1 MMNFTCLPTNLN
13 DSTDTLSKNAK
24 IVYVYGCILQ
34 CDSWGIL
41 PNAVDLMSYKIGL
54 DRKEVESAINE
65 LVKTGHL
72 VLIANDT
79 LIAVEDYV
87 IWNYFKFH
95 KANNKKSQF
104 HKQILQAEQE
114 GKLTQDWHK
123 LPYVAVSKKKQYLK
137 GTYKLVQDEGEVKV
151 ESKDSNTKRVV
162 SNSNSTSTT
171 TSDSDLTS
179 SSDSLSSSIPKDWK
193 DVPDTWE
200 STEDKTGL
208 SKEEIDNVFKP

>member
-1 MMNFTCLPTNLN
+1 
-13 DSTDTLSKNAK
+13 
-24 IVYVYGCILQ
+24 
-34 CDSWGIL
+34 
-41 PNAVDLMSYKIGL
+41 MSYKIGL
-54 DRKEVESAINE
+54 DRIEVESAINE

-123 LPYVAVSKKKQYLK
+123 LPYVAVSKKKQYLNMDELVNK
-137 GTYKLVQDEGEVKV
+137 IYAMKKKVGIFKIHEDILDIGTFSAYVS
-151 ESKDSNTKRVV
+151 ESYCYDY
-162 SNSNSTSTT
+162 
-171 TSDSDLTS
+171 
-179 SSDSLSSSIPKDWK
+179 
-193 DVPDTWE
+193 
-200 STEDKTGL
+200 
-208 SKEEIDNVFKP
+208 